1 MYALQEILRVSNSRQ
16 NEAIK
21 RLQWIHGLMKPSPGF
36 VKAQVSR
43 FLGNPTD
50 YLILRIWDSQED
62 WTNFRATPDGQNYP
76 KDRPEG
82 LYEGLPVGRNWER
95 VINSPAGATGNY
107 LVRSIYKVGDG
118 HTGDEFIANRERHD
132 GLAVQVPGTVGLET
146 WRCTDDTEE
155 NKGTFLCLARRVD
168 RDAYNDYLQS
178 PQAAEYRKGNVRGM
192 YKTLSTE
199 CYEVVDELLP

>member
-1 MYALQEILRVSNSRQ
+1 MYALQEILRCSNSRQ
-16 NEAIK
+16 DEAIK
-21 RLQWIHGLMKPSPGF
+21 RLQWIHGLMKPAPGF
-36 VKAQVSR
+36 VRAQVSR
-43 FLGNPTD
+43 YLGNPTD
-50 YLILRIWDSQED
+50 YLILRVWDSQQD

-95 VINSPAGATGNY
+95 VIDSPAGATGNY

-118 HTGDEFIANRERHD
+118 RGDEFITNRERHD

-155 NKGTFLCLARRVD
+155 HKDTFLCLARRVD

-178 PQAAEYRKGNVRGM
+178 PQAAEYRKGNARGL
-192 YKTLSTE
+192 YRTQSTE
-199 CYEVVDELLP
+199 CYEIVDELLA